1 MIDVWDIV
9 VVVAMMALSALF
21 SGIEIAFI
29 SANKLKIE
37 LKSAQGDHDAKRVS
51 FFQKKMTRMLTTLL
65 VGNNISLVIF
75 SIGAGAMIRAAFIA
89 TGLFNPDEHPF
100 KTLVLQTLI
109 STIVLLVFCEYLP
122 KAIFRLKAEQALL
135 NGFSTRFLQI
145 IYVLFAPIVLG
156 IHALAN
162 FLLKRVLGFKYREEE
177 LEFSKEDLHLYMQE
191 SLVTTPESES
201 RPEIDAEMFTNAM
214 EFNEIRVKDF
224 MIPRTEIQAAPV
236 KTSIQD
242 LIALFI
248 DKGYSKLLIYREN
261 LDEVL
266 GFVHS
271 TSLFRKPSEI
281 RDILQPILMVPEN
294 MAATTLLNEFTRNRK
309 TIALVV
315 DEFGG
320 TAGLV
325 TIEDLVEEVF
335 GDIEDEHDEPEED
348 ILLAKT
354 IDDNTWLFSA
364 RHNVDDLTEEY
375 GLELPEGDY
384 NTLGGLVIQYAE
396 AIPAANDVVEIDG
409 YRLEVTE
416 AEDNRVTVVKVHR
429 LRR

>member
-364 RHNVDDLTEEY
+364 RHNVDDLNEEY